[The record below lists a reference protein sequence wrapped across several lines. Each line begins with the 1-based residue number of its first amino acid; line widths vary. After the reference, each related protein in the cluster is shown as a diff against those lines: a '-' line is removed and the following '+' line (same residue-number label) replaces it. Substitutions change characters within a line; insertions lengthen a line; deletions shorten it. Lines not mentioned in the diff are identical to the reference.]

1 MDRKTLIENA
11 ITDIDRKA
19 STRQREAGELY
30 LRARTGD
37 MAAKH
42 KLIEGISTS
51 DLPAMLA
58 PAINVEFLANY
69 AAYPTVWQS
78 IVDEVI
84 EAPTLGNIEFGG
96 FDLSTEDLL
105 GEHDGD
111 TFVGMG
117 LPGVGEYGEYPAVN
131 FTTEQLAAELRKN
144 GVRLRISWEAII
156 NSGRIDII
164 GRSTSA
170 FARYA
175 AEQEDVKLAKQFVT
189 TAGALAPGIG
199 GITGGP
205 VALSLESLKAAKN
218 ILSGQEVGGRPLN
231 PSSYTLVT
239 APGLATTA
247 EEILGITTIRREV
260 TTSEGLETYE
270 TTAGNGNVN
279 HVSFAALP
287 AVGNYTTP
295 GAVDD
300 AWFLVGRGAARPAF
314 AEIFLEGY
322 RSPLISVKDSGH
334 FSLSGGA
341 VPTREGN
348 FEVDDI
354 ETRGRHVVGAALV
367 EPQLVVGVIPTTP

>member
-1 MDRKTLIENA
+1 KLLIENA
-11 ITDIDRKA
+11 IADLDRKA

-69 AAYPTVWQS
+69 AQYPTVWGE

-84 EAPTLGNIEFGG
+84 ESPTLGNIEFGS
-96 FDLSTEDLL
+96 FDMNTADLL

-111 TFVGMG
+111 TFVGIG

-144 GVRLRISWEAII
+144 GVRLRISLEAII

-175 AEQEDVKLAKQFVT
+175 AEQEDVALAKEFVSVAGVVNPAFT
-189 TAGALAPGIG
+189 TIG
-199 GITGGP
+199 GNP
-205 VALSLESLKAAKN
+205 ALSLEALEAAK
-218 ILSGQEVGGRPLN
+218 SQAAAVTVGGRPSGT
-231 PSSYTLVT
+231 PRYTLV
-239 APGLATTA
+239 
-247 EEILGITTIRREV
+247 
-260 TTSEGLETYE
+260 
-270 TTAGNGNVN
+270 
-279 HVSFAALP
+279 
-287 AVGNYTTP
+287 
-295 GAVDD
+295 
-300 AWFLVGRGAARPAF
+300 
-314 AEIFLEGY
+314 
-322 RSPLISVKDSGH
+322 
-334 FSLSGGA
+334 
-341 VPTREGN
+341 
-348 FEVDDI
+348 
-354 ETRGRHVVGAALV
+354 
-367 EPQLVVGVIPTTP
+367 

>member
-11 ITDIDRKA
+11 IADIDRKA

-51 DLPAMLA
+51 DIPAMLA

-69 AAYPTVWQS
+69 AGYPTVWGE

-84 EAPTLGNIEFGG
+84 ESPTLGNVEFGS
-96 FDLSTEDLL
+96 FDMNTADLL

-111 TFVGMG
+111 TYVGIG

-175 AEQEDVKLAKQFVT
+175 AEQEDVALAKEFVSVAGVVNPAFT
-189 TAGALAPGIG
+189 TV
-199 GITGGP
+199 TGNP
-205 VALSLESLKAAKN
+205 VLSLEALEAAK
-218 ILSGQEVGGRPLN
+218 SQAAAVTVGGRPAGT
-231 PSSYTLVT
+231 PRYTLVT
-239 APGLATTA
+239 TPGLSETA
-247 EEILGITTIRREV
+247 AQILSVREIRRTDGADEY
-260 TTSEGLETYE
+260 TGTPNT
-270 TTAGNGNVN
+270 GNVN
-279 HVSFAALP
+279 AVSFAALGS
-287 AVGNYTTP
+287 VGNYTTP
-295 GAVDD
+295 GSVDD
-300 AWFLVGRGAARPAF
+300 AWFLVGRGGVRPAF
-314 AEIFLEGY
+314 AEVFLEGY
-322 RSPLISVKDSGH
+322 RTPLISVKDSGH
-334 FSLSGGA
+334 FSLSGGL
-341 VPTREGN
+341 VPAREGN
-348 FEVDDI
+348 FEVDDV
-354 ETRGRHVVGAALV
+354 ETRGRHVVGAATIAPEIVLASDGSG
-367 EPQLVVGVIPTTP
+367 E

>member
-11 ITDIDRKA
+11 IADIDRKA

-51 DLPAMLA
+51 DIPAMLA

-69 AAYPTVWQS
+69 AGYPTVWGE

-84 EAPTLGNIEFGG
+84 ESPTLGNVEFGS
-96 FDLSTEDLL
+96 FDMNTADLL

-111 TFVGMG
+111 TYVGIG

-175 AEQEDVKLAKQFVT
+175 AEQEDVALAKEFVSVAGVVNPAFT
-189 TAGALAPGIG
+189 TV
-199 GITGGP
+199 TGNP
-205 VALSLESLKAAKN
+205 VLSLEALEAAK
-218 ILSGQEVGGRPLN
+218 SQAAAVTVGGRPAGA
-231 PSSYTLVT
+231 SRYTLVT
-239 APGLATTA
+239 TPGLSETA
-247 EEILGITTIRREV
+247 AQILSIREV
-260 TTSEGLETYE
+260 RRTEGSDEYTV
-270 TTAGNGNVN
+270 TPNTGNVN
-279 HVSFAALP
+279 AVSFAALGS
-287 AVGNYTTP
+287 VGNYTTP

-300 AWFLVGRGAARPAF
+300 AWFLVGRGGARPAF
-314 AEIFLEGY
+314 GEVFLEGY
-322 RSPLISVKDSGH
+322 RTPLISVKDSGH
-334 FSLSGGA
+334 FSLSGGL
-341 VPTREGN
+341 VPAREGN
-348 FEVDDI
+348 FEVDDV
-354 ETRGRHVVGAALV
+354 ETRGRHVVGAATIAPEIVLASD
-367 EPQLVVGVIPTTP
+367 GSGN